1 MAGPG
6 YRIPCAAMSP
16 STSQA
21 VPEEAPFRAP
31 PADQGWLRERLEEL
45 ERIDRPSASDGER
58 EAAEWIVRQLSLL
71 GADARVETEP
81 AHGTYWWPLG
91 IGAALGL
98 AGSLLIRSSRPRRRS
113 GRPRPWRRLLGGLLG
128 LAGVGAIATDFPP
141 RSRPL
146 RRLLPKRETHNV
158 ICELGDPEAE
168 RTVVLVAHHD
178 SAHAGLVFHPG
189 IPDLVSK
196 TGLFR
201 HLDTSPML
209 MAPVIGG
216 PALAGAAAVTGSR
229 AMATAGAALS
239 AGSVAS
245 MVDVGVRSVVPG
257 ANDNGT
263 AVIALLDLARRFLAD
278 PPPGLRLI
286 LLSAGSEESF
296 SEGMKAFGERHF
308 PGLPADST
316 FFINMDTV
324 GSPHLTVI
332 RGEGFLKMFEY
343 PEPALALAD
352 STADEQGI
360 ELMPN
365 LRIRNGTDGLEPVAA
380 GYPTVS
386 ICSCTEHKQPANY
399 HWPNDVAANVEF
411 GTVCQAIRLAEA
423 MTRRLAH
430 DWV

>member
-1 MAGPG
+1 MAGSG
-6 YRIPCAAMSP
+6 HRITCAAMSSP
-16 STSQA
+16 SQPL
-21 VPEEAPFRAP
+21 VHEEGPEPAAEADRA
-31 PADQGWLRERLEEL
+31 WLRERLEEL
-45 ERIDRPSASDGER
+45 ERIDRPSASEGER
-58 EAAEWIVRQLSLL
+58 EAAEWIVDQLGRL
-71 GADARVETEP
+71 GAEARIEVEP

-91 IGAALGL
+91 IGAGLGL
-98 AGSLLIRSSRPRRRS
+98 AGALLARGGSRPGRR
-113 GRPRPWRRLLGGLLG
+113 GGAARRLAGAALGALG
-128 LAGVGAIATDFPP
+128 TAAIATDFPP

-146 RRLLPKRETHNV
+146 RRLLPRRETHNV
-158 ICELGDPEAE
+158 VCELGDPKAE

-189 IPDLVSK
+189 IPGLVSK

-216 PALAGAAAVTGSR
+216 PALAAVAGATGSR
-229 AMATAGAALS
+229 RLATAAAALS

-245 MVDVGVRSVVPG
+245 MADVGLRAAVPG

-263 AVIALLDLARRFLAD
+263 AVVALLELARRFLAE
-278 PPPGLRLI
+278 PPAGLRVI
-286 LLSAGSEESF
+286 LLSVGSEESF

-308 PGLPADST
+308 ADLPTEST
-316 FFINMDTV
+316 FFVNLETV

-343 PEPALALAD
+343 PAEALALAD
-352 STADEQGI
+352 RTAERQGI
-360 ELMPN
+360 ELKPN
-365 LRIRNGTDGLEPVAA
+365 LRIRNGTDGLEPLAA
-380 GYPTVS
+380 GYPVVS

-399 HWPNDVAANVEF
+399 HWPNDVAENVDF
-411 GTVCQAIRLAEA
+411 GTVSEAIRLSEA
-423 MTRRLAH
+423 MTRHLAA